1 MNKKNEIFLGEIEE
15 VEANKELYISF
26 ISFLL
31 EDFLKEEEVNYEESC
46 CILSIFFI

>member
-1 MNKKNEIFLGEIEE
+1 MEKKNEIFLGAIEK

-31 EDFLKEEEVNYEESC
+31 EEFQKNKEEVNYEKSG
-46 CILSIFFI
+46 CIL

>member
-1 MNKKNEIFLGEIEE
+1 MGKKNEIFLGEIEK

-31 EDFLKEEEVNYEESC
+31 EDFQKNKEEVNYEESSSV
-46 CILSIFFI
+46 L

>member
-1 MNKKNEIFLGEIEE
+1 MDKKNEIFLGEIEK

-46 CILSIFFI
+46 CIL

>member
-31 EDFLKEEEVNYEESC
+31 EDFLKEEGVNYEESC
-46 CILSIFFI
+46 CIL